1 MVITTRKQ
9 VMRIGQLGSKW
20 GRKFTMFGK
29 CLDFSFFKPS
39 LMTSNSR
46 LAPLV
51 VGEAKQCLFI

>member
-1 MVITTRKQ
+1 MLITTRKQ

-29 CLDFSFFKPS
+29 CLDFSFFKPF
-39 LMTSNSR
+39 LMKSNSR

-51 VGEAKQCLFI
+51 VVEAK